1 MVGRRIPSSA
11 HWLRAYCSTSCL
23 ILPPPTMA
31 LHSPPCLF
39 QPLGNPASSCQKWS
53 ERLDAGLRKPHVHGR
68 QAADEEGFLDS
79 YGRMLHRYVGSSSS
93 PPGARSLQLELTKL
107 GFVGDL
113 FLSNTLVNLYAK
125 SGNLTVARQV
135 FDEMPHRNA
144 VSWTCLISGHSQW
157 GQPDEACRLFRSM
170 VSAGFPPSEYT
181 FGSVLRGCQ
190 DSGPRS
196 LPLGAQVH
204 GVILKSG
211 YSLDPVACNALI
223 SMYGSC
229 SLDSMVSVRRIFEG
243 APKGNLVSWNSI
255 ISVCSQKGEAPSA
268 YELFLAMQRS
278 DLGLRPNGY
287 TFGSLISA
295 TYACP
300 APRASLF
307 ACLLDQLLSQILKSG
322 FLEDLY
328 VGSALV
334 SAFARLGVLDRAKKT
349 FLQMQKRNAV
359 SMNGLM
365 VGLVKQ
371 KQGEEAAD
379 IFRQVNDPG
388 LVNEDTFVVLLSA
401 CAEFS
406 APEAGKRTGREI
418 HGFITRN
425 SLGDDKVAV
434 GNGLVNMYAKCSAI
448 EEARRVFELM
458 GAKDQVS
465 WNSIISGFDQNGLF
479 QEALTSFRKMRIGD
493 ASPSNFTLI
502 STLSSCSSLAF
513 LRFGEQVHCDGVK
526 AGLDLDISVSNAL
539 LTMYGDCGQTSESQ
553 RVFWSMPDHD
563 LVSWN
568 SMIGVLAD
576 SETHLPQ
583 SMGVFREMLRGGWHP
598 NRVTFINILV
608 ASSSLSLV
616 NQGRQAHALVVKHGL
631 SEDVA
636 VENAMLSCYAR
647 SGCIGASEQL
657 FILMSGRRD
666 NLSWNSMVA
675 GYVDNGLLPEAMDL
689 VWLMMND
696 GQKLDNFTF
705 ATVLSG
711 CAAAGAL
718 ERGTEMHGFRVR
730 SQVESDVVVE
740 STLVDM
746 YSKCG
751 RVNYAARV
759 FAAMPSRNRYS
770 WNSMISGCARHGD
783 AAGALRL
790 FREMQLSQRPDDVTF
805 VSVLSACSHA
815 GLVEEGLQYFDDMA
829 GSYGVEPRM
838 EHYSCVVDLLGRA
851 GMVEEMESFLRRMPM
866 EPNALIWRT
875 VLAACCRTKDRA
887 RMALGGLAGEKLMEL
902 EPENPVSYVL
912 MSKLFASVGK
922 WEDVA
927 RARSSMRTAMVR
939 KEAGC
944 SWVTLKDGVHTFVA
958 GDRSHPE
965 AEEVYRE
972 LLLLIQ
978 RTRVVGYAPQTG
990 SALYD
995 LDSEEKELLL
1005 SHHSEKLALAFVLIR
1020 SSSGLPIRIMKNLR
1034 VCGDCHLFFRCSSQV
1049 VGREI
1054 ILRDS
1059 IRFHHFANGRCSCG
1073 DYW

>member
-23 ILPPPTMA
+23 ILPAPTMA
-31 LHSPPCLF
+31 LPSPPCLF

-125 SGNLTVARQV
+125 SGNLNVARQV

-144 VSWTCLISGHSQW
+144 VSWTCLISGH
-157 GQPDEACRLFRSM
+157 AH
-170 VSAGFPPSEYT
+170 EYT

-190 DSGPRS
+190 DSGPRY

-255 ISVCSQKGEAPSA
+255 ISVCSQKGEAASA

-300 APRASLF
+300 AP
-307 ACLLDQLLSQILKSG
+307 LLSQILKSG

-371 KQGEEAAD
+371 KQGEEAAG

-479 QEALTSFRKMRIGD
+479 QEA
-493 ASPSNFTLI
+493 
-502 STLSSCSSLAF
+502 TLSSCSSLAF

-568 SMIGVLAD
+568 SMIG
-576 SETHLPQ
+576 
-583 SMGVFREMLRGGWHP
+583 MLRGGWHP
-598 NRVTFINILV
+598 NRVTFINILA

-647 SGCIGASEQL
+647 SGCIAASEQL

-718 ERGTEMHGFRVR
+718 ERGTEMHGFG
-730 SQVESDVVVE
+730 
-740 STLVDM
+740 TLVDM

-751 RVNYAARV
+751 RVNYAARI

-790 FREMQLSQRPDDVTF
+790 
-805 VSVLSACSHA
+805 VLSACSHA

-1005 SHHSEKLALAFVLIR
+1005 SHHSEKLALAFVLIG